1 MSMRFHLLTTLILVF
16 QLLTSKAQTDSA
28 KLSDQYYREGM
39 EAFNF
44 SHRKQAV
51 DLFELAVKTNPK
63 NVKASL
69 MAGKS
74 IMSTIHK
81 EKSLPYFK
89 KAYSLDKNADEDL
102 MFLIGQAYHYNEQF
116 DSALW
121 YYEKFNTLL
130 SKSLKFGRVIKI
142 NEVNWK
148 IFECR
153 NAMVFKANPVGA
165 IITDLDENINSEWPD
180 YAPTVSADESTM
192 IFTSRRPENNGNP
205 SLAEDLEF
213 YEEILIS
220 KRENGKWQKA
230 KKIDELNSLFHDAS
244 VSLSPD
250 GKEMFVYS
258 DDNGGD
264 IYETDLQPDKTWSA
278 PKRMNGFINSP
289 YLENSAAISAD
300 GKKLFFVSDRPGGYG
315 GTDVYVA
322 FKNKRGDWSDV
333 LNLGPVVNTERDEE
347 DVFTTVNG
355 QHLYFS
361 SNGHAGMGDLDIYR
375 SEFDS
380 AKMIWSEPLN
390 LGYPINSVENDIY
403 FVMTGDEKYAYISS
417 MRSESKGEQDIYKVD
432 LTNWKPITR
441 DQLMEKETQSIHE
454 VVSNAMNVQEVS
466 EKKEP
471 VFTDW
476 RIHIRDESKNPLDG
490 KVWLVDSDRNELT
503 LPQSTPGNFR
513 NKIQSKGDSTFELKI
528 EASGYESYSSIIH
541 LGGTSSNTVLE
552 QTISLKKK
560 ASSIF
565 NSLNLF
571 YETNVVVSQNQ
582 SVLDV
587 VSSMMRE
594 NKLIKINISGHT
606 DNFGG
611 EAYNT
616 ALSKNR
622 AEAARKYLIRSGI
635 DPSRIQIAGY
645 GASKPLAD
653 NATNSGR
660 KLNRRTEIE
669 FVNY

>member
-1 MSMRFHLLTTLILVF
+1 MQIHLLATFLLACLIS
-16 QLLTSKAQTDSA
+16 QAQTDSI

-51 DLFELAVKTNPK
+51 DLFQLSVKANSR
-63 NVKASL
+63 NVKACL

-74 IMSTIHK
+74 IMLTIHK

-89 KAYSLDKNADEDL
+89 KAYQLDKKSDEDIL
-102 MFLIGQAYHYNEQF
+102 FLIGQAYHYNEQF

-121 YYEKFNTLL
+121 YYHKFNSLL
-130 SKSLKFGRVIKI
+130 SKSLQFGRVIKM

-153 NAMVFKANPVGA
+153 NAQIYKANPVGA
-165 IITDLDENINSEWPD
+165 TIVNLDENINSEFAD
-180 YAPTVSADESTM
+180 YAPTVSADESVM
-192 IFTSRRPENNGNP
+192 IFTSRRPDNNGNP
-205 SLAEDLEF
+205 ALAEDLEY

-250 GKEMFVYS
+250 GKEMFIYS
-258 DDNGGD
+258 DENGGD
-264 IYETDLQPDKTWSA
+264 IYETDLQADRTWSS

-289 YLENSAAISAD
+289 YVENSAAISAD
-300 GKKLFFVSDRPGGYG
+300 AKKLFFVSDRPGGYG
-315 GTDVYVA
+315 GTDIYVA
-322 FKNKRGDWSDV
+322 FKNKRGDWSEV
-333 LNLGPVVNTERDEE
+333 LNLGPTINTERNEE
-347 DVFTTVNG
+347 DVFTSANG

-361 SNGHAGMGDLDIYR
+361 SDGHAGMGDLDIYR

-380 AKMIWSEPLN
+380 AKMVWSEPLN

-417 MRSESKGEQDIYKVD
+417 LRGESKGEQDIYRVD
-432 LTNWKPITR
+432 LTTWKPITR
-441 DQLMEKETQSIHE
+441 DKLMEKESQSVHE
-454 VVSNAMNVQEVS
+454 VVSNAMVVPEL
-466 EKKEP
+466 KENAQP
-471 VFTDW
+471 IFTDW
-476 RIHIRDESKNPLDG
+476 RIHLRDENKLPLDG
-490 KVWLVDSDRNELT
+490 KVSLIDSDKNEIL
-503 LPQSTPGNFR
+503 LVKSDPGNFSS
-513 NKIQSKGDSTFELKI
+513 KVQCKGDSTYELRI
-528 EASGYESYSSIIH
+528 EANGFESYSSVIH
-541 LGGTSSNTVLE
+541 LGGMSSNTVLE
-552 QTISLKKK
+552 QTISLRKKT
-560 ASSIF
+560 SS
-565 NSLNLF
+565 SLLTSFNLF
-571 YETNVVVSQNQ
+571 YETNVVVSKNQ
-582 SVLDV
+582 SVLDL

-594 NKLIKINISGHT
+594 NKLIKISISGHT
-606 DNFGG
+606 DNSGS
-611 EAYNT
+611 EAYN
-616 ALSKNR
+616 ALLSKNR
-622 AEAARKYLIRSGI
+622 AEEAKRYLTRAGI
-635 DPSRIQIAGY
+635 DASRIQIAGY

-653 NATNSGR
+653 NTTNSGR

>member
-1 MSMRFHLLTTLILVF
+1 MRIHLLTTF
-16 QLLTSKAQTDSA
+16 LLAFFITISKAQTDSI

-51 DLFELAVKTNPK
+51 DLFVKAVKANPK
-63 NVKASL
+63 NVKACL

-89 KAYSLDKNADEDL
+89 KAYALDKNADEDL
-102 MFLIGQAYHYNEQF
+102 VFLIGQAYHYNEQF

-121 YYEKFNTLL
+121 HYEKFNNLL
-130 SKSLKFGRVIKI
+130 AKSLKFGRVIKM

-153 NAMVFKANPVGA
+153 NAQIFKANPVGA
-165 IITDLDENINSEWPD
+165 IITNLDENVNSEWPD
-180 YAPTVSADESTM
+180 YAPTISADESTM

-205 SLAEDLEF
+205 ALAEDLEF

-220 KRENGKWQKA
+220 KNENGKWQKA

-264 IYETDLQPDKTWSA
+264 IYETDLQPDKTWSR
-278 PKRMNGFINSP
+278 PNRMNGFINSP
-289 YLENSAAISAD
+289 YLENSAAISSD

-315 GTDVYVA
+315 GTDIYVA
-322 FKNKRGDWSDV
+322 FKNKRGDWTEV

-347 DVFTTVNG
+347 DVFTSANG

-375 SEFDS
+375 SAFDS
-380 AKMIWSEPLN
+380 TKMAWSEPLN

-403 FVMTGDEKYAYISS
+403 FVMTGDEKFAYISS
-417 MRSESKGEQDIYKVD
+417 LRSESRGEQDIYKVD
-432 LTNWKPITR
+432 LRNWKPITR
-441 DQLMEKETQSIHE
+441 DQLMEKESQLIHE
-454 VVSNAMNVQEVS
+454 IVSNAMNVPELTGKS
-466 EKKEP
+466 EP
-471 VFTDW
+471 IFTDW
-476 RIHIRDESKNPLDG
+476 RIHLRDENKTPIDG
-490 KVWLVDSDRNELT
+490 KVWLIDSDKKEIA
-503 LPQSTPGNFR
+503 LPQSAAGNFR
-513 NKIQSKGDSTFELKI
+513 DKIQFKGDSTYELKI
-528 EASGYESYSSIIH
+528 EANGYESYSSIIH
-541 LGGTSSNTVLE
+541 LGGVSANTVLE

-560 ASSIF
+560 APTAFSNLS
-565 NSLNLF
+565 LF
-571 YETNVVVSQNQ
+571 YETNVVISNNQ
-582 SVLDV
+582 SVLDM

-594 NKLIKINISGHT
+594 NKSMKINVSGHT
-606 DNFGG
+606 DSNGK

-616 ALSKNR
+616 SLSRNR
-622 AEAARKYLIRSGI
+622 AEEAKKYLIRSGV

-653 NATNSGR
+653 NSTNSGR